1 MPIYPQLAPSGMTVC
16 TPEAHTGTDLKNS
29 ASHRNY
35 YMNMFDLINKYMFYI
50 LWTTEYKKE
59 RLGQMTE
66 MTL

>member
-1 MPIYPQLAPSGMTVC
+1 MPMYPQLAPSGMTVC

-29 ASHRNY
+29 ASHGNY
-35 YMNMFDLINKYMFYI
+35 YMKM